1 MNLQLYKPNAKNTG
15 CAVNFSISQ
24 KGDKPTFFLNAI
36 QQYSWDDS
44 KRSGSFSGNKDND
57 EKKIAIKLNEGEL
70 GELVSSFSSR
80 IPWNGFH
87 DFGGNKTSI
96 SLTPWDKDRKVK
108 TKEGER
114 TFKVPAFGL
123 SIVQNG
129 SKKFRFS
136 LEAGEAELVKQFIF
150 KYLDLYFTSTTFK
163 GGGDHATTSTPK
175 NPTPAPLDDSDV
187 PF

>member
-15 CAVNFSISQ
+15 FAVNFSISQ

-36 QQYSWDDS
+36 QQHSWNEAN
-44 KRSGSFSGNKDND
+44 RTGNFSGNKDND
-57 EKKIAIKLNEGEL
+57 DKKIAIKLNEGEL
-70 GELVSSFSSR
+70 GEMLSTFTSR

-108 TKEGER
+108 VKDGE
-114 TFKVPAFGL
+114 KVYKAPAFGL

-136 LEAGEAELVKQFIF
+136 LEAGEAELVKRFIF
-150 KYLDLYFTSTTFK
+150 KYLDLYFASTTFK
-163 GGGDHATTSTPK
+163 GGNDNGATSTPK
-175 NPTPAPLDDSDV
+175 NPTPAPLDDEDV